1 MTAYTTQVTHF
12 LPGRLRMKSG
22 KVKHNFPFAREV
34 ERTLVGVR
42 GVRGVEANPV
52 TGSVLVLYDPQAPE
66 ALSALLTCT
75 EFLELSPRQG
85 DLEQLEDWLAAAV
98 NGVHPDTAAPLN
110 VGISKLFGSLNASI
124 AQATSGWGDLRSLV
138 PLTLF
143 FLGVRSL
150 LATEKLVFPT
160 WYDFLW
166 FAFSA
171 FVVLNP
177 SAPQQTASQ
186 LWAGR

>member
-1 MTAYTTQVTHF
+1 MIAYTTQVTHF
-12 LPGRLRMKSG
+12 LPGRLRVKSG
-22 KVKHNFPFAREV
+22 KIKNNLVFARQV
-34 ERTLVGVR
+34 ERTLTGLQGIR
-42 GVRGVEANPV
+42 RVEANPV
-52 TGSVLVLYDPQAPE
+52 TGSVLVLYDPQAPA

-85 DLEQLEDWLAAAV
+85 DFEQLEGWLSAAV
-98 NGVHPDTAAPLN
+98 NGAHSGSAASLSM
-110 VGISKLFGSLNASI
+110 GISNILGSLNASV

-150 LATEKLVFPT
+150 LTTEKLVFPT

-171 FVVLNP
+171 FLVLNP
-177 SAPQQTASQ
+177 PAPQRTTSEV
-186 LWAGR
+186 